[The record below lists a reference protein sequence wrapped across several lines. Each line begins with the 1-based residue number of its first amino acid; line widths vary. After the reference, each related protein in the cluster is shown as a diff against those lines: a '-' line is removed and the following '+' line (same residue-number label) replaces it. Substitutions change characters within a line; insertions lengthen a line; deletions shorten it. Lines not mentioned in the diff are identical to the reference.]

1 MENTSQ
7 KWCDIPDLPGEEWR
21 PVKGHEGRYSISNK
35 GRVMSHINRI
45 YYKSLLKQKV
55 TAAGYIFVHL
65 STGKAA
71 PRMQCVGVSR
81 LVAMAFI
88 PNPDP
93 NHFTEVDHIDD
104 DKANN
109 CVENLQWISH
119 DSNVRKSQGYRWTLY
134 HVDSPEDKFE
144 FSSRR
149 QAELFLTGILKRK
162 DRINI
167 TYTATIRRGKPN
179 RYGWVVTCDKLTME
193 ERLVFPVQKIENK

>member
-1 MENTSQ
+1 MENRTG
-7 KWCDIPDLPGEEWR
+7 KWCDIADLPGEEWR

-45 YYKSLLKQKV
+45 YYKSLLRHKV

-65 STGKAA
+65 STGKEA

-93 NHFTEVDHIDD
+93 NYFTEVDHIDNN
-104 DKANN
+104 KANN
-109 CVENLQWISH
+109 NVENLQWISH
-119 DSNVRKSQGYRWTLY
+119 DSNVRKSQGYKWKLF
-134 HVDSPEDKFE
+134 HVDQPEEIFE
-144 FSSRR
+144 FNSRR
-149 QAELFLTGILKRK
+149 QAEFFLTQKLGKSK
-162 DRINI
+162 RINI
-167 TYTATIRRGKPN
+167 TYTATKRRGLPN

-193 ERLVFPVQKIENK
+193 EKLAFPVQKIENK